1 METIEEFEAHPHL
14 EPQPGESR
22 VRAWYS
28 SANELPFLGKPL
40 SMKTCPVCDTDYSDE
55 RATCPTDGAMLIVSQ
70 ELAPGSLI
78 RGKYRIVRKLGQGGM
93 GVVYLAEDILL
104 GVTVA
109 LKFLAGDLGKDP
121 KFIKRFRT
129 EARTAYQLRHPNIV
143 DVTNLDQ
150 AEDGTLFIAMEF
162 VPGPSLR
169 AALEGSHGLFDIPRS
184 LAIARDI
191 ASGLSAAHALGT
203 VHRDIKPENVL
214 LAQVTGGRER
224 PKILDF
230 GIVAVAESVSR
241 TSLTRGLLLT
251 PNYAAPEQWME
262 MPAGEMDG
270 RTDLYALGGVL
281 YEMLTGATP
290 FHAHNL
296 SGWMKQHLQETPKP
310 PSLFR
315 PDVANWPELDAL
327 VLRLLAKDREQR
339 PRDAGEA
346 LSLLDAVRGVP
357 VETARDAYSPRGWE
371 LAATAA
377 VVNAPPNPAAY
388 DAQRLPAPP
397 TAIPEQIPAAPPPR
411 AAFPEQSTPP
421 PEPIAEAKPKSRTFP
436 AWAWAALAVVAGIA
450 ALATWRLLVP
460 HPQQTREPVTQPSS
474 QPIQAGDQEPQKAS
488 NSMPPDQSSNTSGQ
502 TNPLQTENPKPSAS
516 RLAGADQSKQ
526 AAPEKPP
533 AVPESGATVQP
544 KPAATENATQPAAKP
559 DVAAQPNP
567 TAPNLTPPAP
577 PVIQPPAAAETKS
590 PPASVS
596 IAEVERQAEAFD
608 QQKNYA
614 GAAPLYDQACT
625 GGNPAAC
632 RQLARM
638 YASGQGVSKD
648 ESRAVP
654 LYSKACDGGNA
665 EGCMNLGVRY
675 MNGRGV
681 ARDDAQALTL
691 FTKAC
696 DAGNADGCT
705 NLGTMNERGAGVA
718 RDDARAVALY
728 SRACDAGSAI
738 GCGNLGKLY
747 VKVHGNAVDVSR
759 ALPLITKGCDAG
771 NLDSCNSL
779 GTILDNGYNTPKDAG
794 RALSLFEK
802 ACEGGNA
809 PGCANLGNYYRLGP
823 VLHRDPVKARQFLGK
838 ACSMGFQQGCIELK
852 EVR

>member
-1 METIEEFEAHPHL
+1 
-14 EPQPGESR
+14 
-22 VRAWYS
+22 
-28 SANELPFLGKPL
+28 
-40 SMKTCPVCDTDYSDE
+40 MKTCPVCDTDYSDE
-55 RATCPTDGAMLIVSQ
+55 RATCPTDGAALIASSH
-70 ELAPGSLI
+70 ELAPGSLV

-104 GVTVA
+104 NVNVA

-143 DVTNLDQ
+143 EVTNLDQ
-150 AEDGTLFIAMEF
+150 VEDGTLFIAMEF
-162 VPGPSLR
+162 VQGPSLR
-169 AALEGSHGLFDIPRS
+169 TVLEQSHGPLSIPRS

-191 ASGLSAAHALGT
+191 ASGLTAAHGLGT

-214 LAQVTGGRER
+214 LASASGGRER

-290 FHAHNL
+290 FHAHNI
-296 SGWMKQHLQETPKP
+296 SGWMKQHLQETPMA
-310 PSLFR
+310 PSQVH
-315 PDVANWPELDAL
+315 PDVAKWPELDAL

-339 PRDAGEA
+339 PRDAGEL

-357 VETARDAYSPRGWE
+357 AETSRSAYPGGWE
-371 LAATAA
+371 LAETAA
-377 VVNAPPNPAAY
+377 QVNVQSNPAA
-388 DAQRLPAPP
+388 DQTQALPAPP
-397 TAIPEQIPAAPPPR
+397 AAAVEQKVAPTPAPRAISEQGIARPSAIPQQIQPP
-411 AAFPEQSTPP
+411 PP
-421 PEPIAEAKPKSRTFP
+421 PEQIAEAKSKAGAFP
-436 AWAWAALAVVAGIA
+436 PWAWAVLAIVALIA
-450 ALATWRLLVP
+450 AFAAWRLLAP
-460 HPQQTREPVTQPSS
+460 HPQPRQEQAPVAQPSS
-474 QPIQAGDQEPQKAS
+474 QPEQAADQEPEQAS
-488 NSMPPDQSSNTSGQ
+488 NPTPANQSSEEPGQ
-502 TNPLQTENPKPSAS
+502 SKPPQLENPKPSAS
-516 RLAGADQSKQ
+516 KPAGAEQSKLTS
-526 AAPEKPP
+526 AEKPS
-533 AVPESGATVQP
+533 AVPQSDATVQP
-544 KPAATENATQPAAKP
+544 QPAATQSAT
-559 DVAAQPNP
+559 P
-567 TAPNLTPPAP
+567 TAPGIAEQPKPAPPNLTPPTQLE
-577 PVIQPPAAAETKS
+577 IKS
-590 PPASVS
+590 PTPPDIKSPTPPEIKPPLANVS

-614 GAAPLYDQACT
+614 AAAPLYDQACA
-625 GGNPAAC
+625 GGNPVAC

-638 YASGQGVSKD
+638 FTLGLGVARD
-648 ESRAVP
+648 DSRAVT
-654 LYSKACDGGNA
+654 LYTKACDAGNA

-681 ARDDAQALTL
+681 AKDDAQATTL

-705 NLGTMNERGAGVA
+705 NLGTMNEHGVGVA
-718 RDDARAVALY
+718 KDDARAVTLY
-728 SRACDAGSAI
+728 SKACDAGSAI

-747 VKVHGNAVDVSR
+747 VRVHGNAVDVSR
-759 ALPLITKGCDAG
+759 ALPLISKGCDAG

-779 GTILDNGYNTPKDAG
+779 GTILDDGYYVPKDAV
-794 RALSLFEK
+794 RALALFSK
-802 ACEGGNA
+802 ACDGGNA

-823 VLHRDPVKARQFLGK
+823 ILHRDPAKAREFLGK
-838 ACSMGFQQGCIELK
+838 SCGMGFQQACIDLRA
-852 EVR
+852 VR

>member
-1 METIEEFEAHPHL
+1 
-14 EPQPGESR
+14 
-22 VRAWYS
+22 
-28 SANELPFLGKPL
+28 
-40 SMKTCPVCDTDYSDE
+40 MKTCPVCDTDYTDE
-55 RATCPTDGAMLIVSQ
+55 RATCPTDGAVLIVSH

-104 GVTVA
+104 GVSVA
-109 LKFLAGDLGKDP
+109 LKFLAGDLGRDP
-121 KFIKRFRT
+121 KFIKRFRI

-143 DVTNLDQ
+143 EVTNLDQ

-169 AALEGSHGLFDIPRS
+169 AALEQTHELFDIPRS

-191 ASGLSAAHALGT
+191 ASGLTAAHALGT

-214 LAQVTGGRER
+214 LAPVTSERER

-262 MPAGEMDG
+262 MAAGEMDG

-290 FHAHNL
+290 FHAHNI

-310 PSLFR
+310 PSVFR
-315 PDVANWPELDAL
+315 SEVANWPELDAL
-327 VLRLLAKDREQR
+327 VLRLLAKDRGQR
-339 PRDAGEA
+339 PRDAAEA
-346 LSLLDAVRGVP
+346 RDLLDAARGVP
-357 VETARDAYSPRGWE
+357 VETARSEYSARRWE
-371 LAATAA
+371 LAETAA
-377 VVNAPPNPAAY
+377 VVSAQSNPAA
-388 DAQRLPAPP
+388 DETLTPPANPV
-397 TAIPEQIPAAPPPR
+397 AISDQLIAPIPVPAASPQQSTAPPPPKQV
-411 AAFPEQSTPP
+411 AEMKPESGAFPW
-421 PEPIAEAKPKSRTFP
+421 
-436 AWAWAALAVVAGIA
+436 WAWAALAILVTIA
-450 ALATWRLLVP
+450 LFGAWRILAPRL
-460 HPQQTREPVTQPSS
+460 HPRQEQAPLAQPSS
-474 QPIQAGDQEPQKAS
+474 QPEQAGDQEAEQPS
-488 NSMPPDQSSNTSGQ
+488 NPTPANQSPEGSGQ
-502 TNPLQTENPKPSAS
+502 SKAPQLENPKPSAS
-516 RLAGADQSKQ
+516 KPAGAEQSKPTL
-526 AAPEKPP
+526 AVPPP
-533 AVPESGATVQP
+533 AVPQSEATVQP
-544 KPAATENATQPAAKP
+544 KPATTESAAPATPQPE
-559 DVAAQPNP
+559 VAAQPTP
-567 TAPNLTPPAP
+567 TAKNLTPPTP
-577 PVIQPPAAAETKS
+577 PVIQPPTVPEIK
-590 PPASVS
+590 PPLTSV
-596 IAEVERQAEAFD
+596 AEVERQAEALD
-608 QQKNYA
+608 QQKNSA
-614 GAAPLYDQACT
+614 GAAPLYDQACA
-625 GGNPAAC
+625 GGNPLAC

-638 YASGQGVSKD
+638 YTSGQGVTKD
-648 ESRAVP
+648 ESRAVT

-681 ARDDAQALTL
+681 TRDDAQAMAL

-705 NLGTMNERGAGVA
+705 NLGTMNERGAGVVK
-718 RDDARAVALY
+718 DDTRAVALY
-728 SRACDAGSAI
+728 SKACDAGSAI

-747 VKVHGNAVDVSR
+747 VRVHGNAVDTSQ
-759 ALPLITKGCDAG
+759 ALPLISKGCDAG

-779 GTILDNGYNTPKDAG
+779 GTILENGYNAPKDPA
-794 RALSLFEK
+794 RALALFAK
-802 ACEGGNA
+802 ACDGGNA

-838 ACSMGFQQGCIELK
+838 ACSMGFQQGCFDLK
-852 EVR
+852 EMR